1 MKKYIF
7 IPVSLFLIAFVF
19 MTSSCEKIEG
29 FLSQDE
35 TAAGL
40 REALKVSTDTT
51 VNKAGVTNGF
61 YGNAAIKIL
70 FPPEAQEVLDFVDG
84 SPILGAALGTLT
96 ENFVQRM
103 NQAAEQAAPLAK
115 DIFKETIT
123 NITISDAL
131 GILNGGEYAAT
142 NFLENN
148 SRQPLYNTFKPIVE
162 DKISAV
168 GADDIWS
175 NVTSSYNTLSGQ
187 QVNTDINAYVTDKA
201 LDGLF
206 HLIAEEEKKIR
217 EDPLHR
223 VTDLL
228 ERVFGS

>member
-19 MTSSCEKIEG
+19 MTSSCDKIEE
-29 FLSQDE
+29 FLPQDE
-35 TAAGL
+35 TAQGL
-40 REALKVSTDTT
+40 REALKISTDTT
-51 VNKAGVTNGF
+51 VNKAGATNGF

-70 FPPEAQEVLDFVDG
+70 FPPEAQEVLDFADNN
-84 SPILGAALGTLT
+84 PFLGAALNSLT

-123 NITISDAL
+123 NITITDAL
-131 GILNGGEYAAT
+131 GILNGGNDAAT
-142 NFLENN
+142 IFLENN
-148 SRQPLYNTFKPIVE
+148 ARQPLFDAFHPIVE

-175 NVTSSYNTLSGQ
+175 NVTGTYNTISGQ

-206 HLIAEEEKKIR
+206 HLIAEEEEKIR
-217 EDPLHR
+217 NDPLHR